1 MGNLHRWLGFLVA
14 LGLLAALPAGAAST
28 KAWDEKAVAQLA
40 HEFTLQTKL
49 IQESVGPHVEQAA
62 PNSPRRIVLNDVYE
76 IHHRAVSLETGVRAG
91 LGREQ
96 TEPVFRRIL
105 GSVRNAKQD
114 AKRFPEIEKARKP
127 IEEAHKLLA
136 ELGAYYGEG
145 D

>member
-1 MGNLHRWLGFLVA
+1 MCDLHRWLGSLVA

-28 KAWDEKAVAQLA
+28 KAWDEKAVSQLA

-62 PNSPRRIVLNDVYE
+62 PNSPQRIVLNDVYE

-91 LGREQ
+91 LGRDQ

-105 GSVRNAKQD
+105 DGVRNAKKD
-114 AKRFPEIEKARKP
+114 AKRYPEIEKARKH
-127 IEEAHKLLA
+127 IEEAHKLLG
-136 ELGAYYGEG
+136 ELGAYYGES